1 MINNLIRLEESTQL
15 MQSELNINRHRALL
29 ENVRKKLEAFEIE
42 VEFNKAKDALR
53 SQQYREFRYIM
64 NKKCREL
71 MGRLPRERR
80 PP

>member
-1 MINNLIRLEESTQL
+1 MIDNLIRLEESTQL

-53 SQQYREFRYIM
+53 SQQYREFRDIM